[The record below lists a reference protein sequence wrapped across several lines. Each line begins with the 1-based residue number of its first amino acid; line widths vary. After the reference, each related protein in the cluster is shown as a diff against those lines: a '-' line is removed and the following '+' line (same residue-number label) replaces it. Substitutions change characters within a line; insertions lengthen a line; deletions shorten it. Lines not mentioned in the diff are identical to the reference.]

1 MVSRMGKGLGP
12 HPRTGQSETGGAECH
27 GNAPGREE
35 DAPWPFRVTAA
46 GGRGCKSSS
55 VAERK
60 QEKEVLL
67 LTPAHHGLVLF
78 G

>member
-1 MVSRMGKGLGP
+1 MQCMN
-12 HPRTGQSETGGAECH
+12 T
-27 GNAPGREE
+27 
-35 DAPWPFRVTAA
+35 
-46 GGRGCKSSS
+46 

-60 QEKEVLL
+60 QEKGILL